1 MNFNFTT
8 MIKKYTSAVF
18 ILLVIVCISFKSIA
32 QTTPD
37 PGLPGTFAVSY
48 ASYDLGDLAFTDASF
63 PNPME
68 VRGSV
73 HYPTLLS
80 SGPFPVLVF
89 LHGRHSTCYQ
99 TSNPSNTALN
109 WPCVAGDQ
117 SITSFQGYDYL
128 GQQMASHG
136 YIVISISA
144 NAINADDNS
153 LSDRGMPARAALTQ
167 HHLDLWNTWNTTGGA
182 PFGTTFVGRLDL
194 QNVGTMGHSRG
205 GEGVVAHALLNRSL
219 GSPYGV
225 KAVLPLAPVDFAR
238 EILNDMP
245 ILNIAPYCDGD
256 VADLQ
261 GVHFYDDI
269 RYNDLTDES
278 PKHSLLVMGANHN
291 FYNTVWTPGTY
302 IAGTSDD
309 WDDSFGSSDIHCG
322 TAGSANKRLTPAEQ
336 QAMMV
341 TYASAFFRVYIGNE
355 TIFAPIL
362 NADDIVPPVSS
373 TLDTGDVFM
382 SYHAPISQRLDIN
395 RHLTEASEITN
406 TLGGATSSLGLLKY
420 DICSDDA
427 AEINCSV
434 STINDKEPHSGTGSI
449 LGMPQLGMRWNGP
462 TDFYQNIIPAANQN
476 FTLFQNLQ
484 FRAGVDFSEATSAQD
499 QYFTIQLID
508 AIGAISNVLVK
519 DHTQAMYYPPGAQFL
534 ELPKVCFNSIKIP
547 LTNFTGIDLT
557 QVQKIVFL
565 YNQRLAGS
573 IFITDLMLSGL
584 TPIVTSVSHNYPA
597 SVVAIYPNP
606 TDNSVNIK
614 LGTEFKEITALN
626 LYDVQGKL
634 IHHLENISQEIINID
649 LSTFEKGIYIL
660 NVVSTKDAKNY
671 KIVKQ

>member
-1 MNFNFTT
+1 
-8 MIKKYTSAVF
+8 MIKKYTSALV
-18 ILLVIVCISFKSIA
+18 LLFAISIRLSTVSA

-48 ASYDLGDLAFTDASF
+48 ASYDLGDLAFTDPSF

-68 VRGSV
+68 VRGSI

-99 TSNPSNTALN
+99 TSNPSNTALD
-109 WPCVAGDQ
+109 WPCVPGDQ

-153 LSDRGMPARAALTQ
+153 LADRGMPARAALTQ

-182 PFGTTFVGRLDL
+182 PFGTTFVGALDL

-219 GSPYGV
+219 GSPYGI
-225 KAVLPLAPVDFAR
+225 KAVLPLAPVDFGR
-238 EILNDMP
+238 RILNDMP
-245 ILNIAPYCDGD
+245 LMNIAPYCDGD
-256 VADLQ
+256 VSDLQ

-291 FYNTVWTPGTY
+291 FYNTVWTPGSY

-309 WDDSFGSSDIHCG
+309 WDDSFGSGDIHCG
-322 TAGSANKRLTPAEQ
+322 TAGSASKRLTPAEQ
-336 QAMMV
+336 QAMLV

-355 TIFAPIL
+355 TVFAPIL

-373 TLDTGDVFM
+373 TLDTGEVFM
-382 SYHAPISQRLDIN
+382 SYHAPITERMDIN
-395 RHLTEASEITN
+395 RQLTESAEITN
-406 TLGGATSSLGLLKY
+406 TLTGAVSAVSMVKF
-420 DICSDDA
+420 DICSDDL

-434 STINDKEPHSGTGSI
+434 SSINDKEPHSGTGST
-449 LGMPQLGMRWNGP
+449 LGMPQLGLRWNAP
-462 TDFYQNIIPAANQN
+462 TDLYQNIIPVVNQN
-476 FTLFQNLQ
+476 FTIYQNLQ
-484 FRAGVDFSEATSAQD
+484 FRAGVDFSEATAGQY
-499 QYFTIQLID
+499 QYFSIQLID
-508 AIGAISNVLVK
+508 ASGAISTKQVQ
-519 DHTQAMYYPPGAQFL
+519 DYTQALYYPPGTNFF
-534 ELPKVCFNSIKIP
+534 ELPKVCFNTIKIP
-547 LTNFTGIDLT
+547 LTDFTGIDLT
-557 QVQKIVFL
+557 QVEKIVFL
-565 YNQRLAGS
+565 FDQRPAGS
-573 IFITDLMLSGL
+573 IYITDLTLSGL
-584 TPIVTSVSHNYPA
+584 TPIATSVSHNFPA
-597 SVVAIYPNP
+597 SVVAVYPNP
-606 TDNSVNIK
+606 TDNNLNVK
-614 LGTEFKEITALN
+614 LGSEFKEITALN
-626 LYDVQGKL
+626 LMDVQGKL
-634 IHHLENISQEIINID
+634 IYHLENISQELITID
-649 LSTFEKGIYIL
+649 LSAFEKGIYIL

>member
-1 MNFNFTT
+1 MT
-8 MIKKYTSAVF
+8 KKYTYTLF
-18 ILLVIVCISFKSIA
+18 FLLTIFTSSIKSIA
-32 QTTPD
+32 QSTPD
-37 PGLPGTFAVSY
+37 PGLVGSY
-48 ASYDLGDLAFTDASF
+48 AVTSAAYNLGDLAFTDPSF

-68 VRGSV
+68 VRGNV
-73 HYPTLLS
+73 HYPTTLS
-80 SGPFPVLVF
+80 AGPFPVLVF
-89 LHGRHSTCYQ
+89 LHGRHSTTYE
-99 TSNPSNTALN
+99 TSDPSNTALE
-109 WPCVAGDQ
+109 WPPSPGFQ

-128 GQQMASHG
+128 AQQMASHG

-167 HHLDLWNTWNTTGGA
+167 HHLDLWNIWNTTGGA
-182 PFGTTFVGRLDL
+182 PFGTTFVGALDL

-245 ILNIAPYCDGD
+245 LLNIAPYCDGD
-256 VADLQ
+256 VSDLQ

-291 FYNTVWTPGTY
+291 FYNTVWTPGSY

-322 TAGSANKRLTPAEQ
+322 TAGSASKRLTPAEQ
-336 QAMMV
+336 QAMLV

-355 TIFAPIL
+355 TVFAPIL
-362 NADDIVPPVSS
+362 KADDIVPPISS

-382 SYHAPISQRLDIN
+382 SYHAPASDRLDIN
-395 RHLTEASEITN
+395 RHLTEASEVTN
-406 TLGGATSSLGLLKY
+406 TLGGATSSGGLVKY
-420 DICSDDA
+420 DICADDL
-427 AEINCSV
+427 AEYDCSV
-434 STINDKEPHSGTGSI
+434 SSFNDKEPHSGSSSI
-449 LGMPQLGMRWNGP
+449 IGMPQMGLRWNGP
-462 TDFYQNIIPAANQN
+462 TDFYQNIIPPANQN
-476 FTLFQNLQ
+476 FTIYQNLQ
-484 FRAGVDFSEATSAQD
+484 FRAGVDFSEATSPQF
-499 QYFTIQLID
+499 QYFSIQLTDASSAVSTIQVQD
-508 AIGAISNVLVK
+508 Y
-519 DHTQAMYYPPGAQFL
+519 TQALYYPPGTNFL

-547 LTNFTGIDLT
+547 LSAFTGVDLT
-557 QVQKIVFL
+557 QIQKIVFL
-565 YNQRLAGS
+565 FDKRPAGS
-573 IFITDLMLSGL
+573 IYIADLMLSGL
-584 TPIVTSVSHNYPA
+584 TPIPTSISHNFPA
-597 SVVAIYPNP
+597 SVVAVYPNP
-606 TDNSVNIK
+606 TDNSINVK
-614 LGTEFKEITALN
+614 LGSEYKEIKALN
-626 LYDVQGKL
+626 ILDVQGKL
-634 IHHLENISQEIINID
+634 VYHLENISQELINID
-649 LSTFEKGIYIL
+649 LTNFEKGIYIL